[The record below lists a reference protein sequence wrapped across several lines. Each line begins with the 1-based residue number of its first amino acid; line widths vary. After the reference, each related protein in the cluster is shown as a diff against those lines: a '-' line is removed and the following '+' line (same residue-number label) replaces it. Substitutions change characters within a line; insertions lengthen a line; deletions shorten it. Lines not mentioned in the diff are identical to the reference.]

1 MNVNDN
7 RPVRPRI
14 QNINKISQT
23 KLLRI
28 VQSDNASSA
37 SVQCLTE
44 LVCRTLDQNQELL
57 AKIEFLEQE
66 LSKLQATLNPPK
78 KKSGRKSQVF
88 FVDGKILE
96 DEYLVYLIDNE
107 FYKIRQLERVVG
119 ADKNQLRRRYERYKE
134 KKERTDKPCPS

>member
-1 MNVNDN
+1 MVIVNKN
-7 RPVRPRI
+7 QPVRPRI

-23 KLLRI
+23 KLLKI
-28 VQSDNASSA
+28 VKNDSSSSA

-66 LSKLQATLNPPK
+66 LSKLQASLNPPT

-107 FYKIRQLERVVG
+107 FYKIRELEREVG
-119 ADKNQLRRRYERYKE
+119 AGKNQLRRRYERYKE
-134 KKERTDKPCPS
+134 KSRKDK

>member
-23 KLLRI
+23 KLLKI

-44 LVCRTLDQNQELL
+44 LVCRTLEQNRELL
-57 AKIEFLEQE
+57 AKIELLEQE
-66 LSKLQATLNPPK
+66 LSTMQATLNSPK
-78 KKSGRKSQVF
+78 RKSGRKAQVF

-107 FYKIRQLERVVG
+107 FYKIRELEREVG
-119 ADKNQLRRRYERYKE
+119 AGKNQLRRRYERYKE
-134 KKERTDKPCPS
+134 KRKKDR

>member
-7 RPVRPRI
+7 RPVKPRI
-14 QNINKISQT
+14 QNISKISQT
-23 KLLRI
+23 KLLEI
-28 VQSDNASSA
+28 VQSDNSCSA

-44 LVCRTLDQNQELL
+44 LVCRTLDQNRELL
-57 AKIEFLEQE
+57 AKIELLEQE
-66 LSKLQATLNPPK
+66 LFTLQAALNPPK
-78 KKSGRKSQVF
+78 KKSGRKAQVF

-119 ADKNQLRRRYERYKE
+119 AGKNQLRRRYERYKE
-134 KKERTDKPCPS
+134 KRRKDR